1 MNIEIKK
8 TIEINVECEGCGA
21 GLVVYW
27 DEYYERLTVEICNSC
42 IEDSRKE
49 EWRDGHEQGYK
60 EGKQDGLDQSGRCS
74 CTR

>member
-1 MNIEIKK
+1 MNIDVAASVEF
-8 TIEINVECEGCGA
+8 TIECDSCG
-21 GLVVYW
+21 
-27 DEYYERLTVEICNSC
+27 EYLDANWNERYGTLTVEPCDSC
-42 IEDSRKE
+42 MDQKGKE